1 MDIEVIEDRE
11 EIEDIEDIRNTI
23 IPEENTNLEVLA
35 DQKIMSNYKYKEYN

>member
-11 EIEDIEDIRNTI
+11 EFEDIRNTI

-35 DQKIMSNYKYKEYN
+35 DQKIMSNYKHKEYN